1 MNLERIR
8 NEKVKMI
15 LQFSIPSI
23 IAMVLTAMITVVDGF
38 FMGNYVGTSAIAAV
52 NIGLPI
58 IYLFL
63 GVGLMISVGGVAI
76 SGISYGAGDIDKS
89 KQVFN
94 QTMVTVLIASVIL
107 TAISAIG
114 MKFIVQI
121 LGVDRILA
129 EYFMDYYS
137 IILIY
142 LPIMIVNAS
151 FGMFIR
157 SEGKPQYFMKVTI
170 LNLILNI
177 VFDYVCVKYLS
188 LGVKGIA
195 LASLASTIVC
205 LLAILHFFMNKSHIY
220 KLGKFKF
227 SSEIFR
233 KTILNGASEFIG
245 ELSLAISI
253 FAYNFVIM
261 KYVGSNGISAFAVVG
276 YLSYV
281 FNMIIVGFG
290 QGLVPLVGFAY
301 GAKDINLARSL
312 RRTTNKIVTGVG
324 CTVFML
330 VLITS
335 KAYSRIFVDEVQVQV
350 MIEKGIMIYAS
361 SFLFLGV
368 NTISSFYFTSI
379 GRAKESA
386 IISAARGLII
396 LVINISIFPMLFGM
410 TGVWLISPVTEITT
424 LLISIYFIMQ
434 EKKHI
439 KKEKEIFVEEYV
451 EMKL

>member
-1 MNLERIR
+1 
-8 NEKVKMI
+8 
-15 LQFSIPSI
+15 
-23 IAMVLTAMITVVDGF
+23 
-38 FMGNYVGTSAIAAV
+38 
-52 NIGLPI
+52 
-58 IYLFL
+58 
-63 GVGLMISVGGVAI
+63 
-76 SGISYGAGDIDKS
+76 
-89 KQVFN
+89 
-94 QTMVTVLIASVIL
+94 
-107 TAISAIG
+107 
-114 MKFIVQI
+114 
-121 LGVDRILA
+121 
-129 EYFMDYYS
+129 
-137 IILIY
+137 
-142 LPIMIVNAS
+142 
-151 FGMFIR
+151 
-157 SEGKPQYFMKVTI
+157 
-170 LNLILNI
+170 
-177 VFDYVCVKYLS
+177 
-188 LGVKGIA
+188 
-195 LASLASTIVC
+195 LASLVSTLVC

-245 ELSLAISI
+245 EISLAISI

-281 FNMIIVGFG
+281 FNMIIIGFG

-301 GAKDINLARSL
+301 GGKDINLARSL

-324 CTVFML
+324 FTVFIL

-335 KAYSRIFVDEVQVQV
+335 KMYSRIFVDEVQVQM
-350 MIEKGIMIYAS
+350 MIEKGMIIYAS
-361 SFLFLGV
+361 SFLFLGI

-424 LLISIYFIMQ
+424 LVISIYFIMQ
-434 EKKHI
+434 EKNYV
-439 KKEKEIFVEEYV
+439 KKEKQKSVEEYG

>member
-1 MNLERIR
+1 MNLEKIR

-76 SGISYGAGDIDKS
+76 AGIAYGAGDIDKS

-94 QTMVTVLIASVIL
+94 QTMITVFIASIIL
-107 TAISAIG
+107 TAISAGG
-114 MKFIVQI
+114 MKFIVHI
-121 LGVDRILA
+121 LRVDRLLA
-129 EYFMDYYS
+129 EYFIDYYS

-142 LPIMIVNAS
+142 LPIMIINAS

-157 SEGKPQYFMKVTI
+157 SEGEPQYFMKVTI
-170 LNLILNI
+170 LNLLLNI
-177 VFDYVCVKYLS
+177 VLDYVCVKYLN

-195 LASLASTIVC
+195 LASLVSTLVC

-245 ELSLAISI
+245 EISLAISI

-281 FNMIIVGFG
+281 FNMIIIGFG

-301 GAKDINLARSL
+301 GGKDINLARSL

-324 CTVFML
+324 FTVFIL

-335 KAYSRIFVDEVQVQV
+335 KMYSRIFVDEVQVQM
-350 MIEKGIMIYAS
+350 MIEKGMIIYAS
-361 SFLFLGV
+361 SFLFLGI

-424 LLISIYFIMQ
+424 LVISIYFIMQ
-434 EKKHI
+434 EKNYV
-439 KKEKEIFVEEYV
+439 KKEKQKSVEEYG
-451 EMKL
+451 EMKI